1 METILT
7 PSNIMFA
14 LGILGI
20 IFTVYNYFRNPQI
33 KSEKIDALLQQR
45 MQWTSEATDKR
56 FCDMNVNIKDA
67 MTLAQNHI
75 HTVDT
80 KVENLIKT
88 VGIMSNEI
96 TRLSTIIEER
106 IPKK

>member
-1 METILT
+1 MENLFTT
-7 PSNIMFA
+7 ENVTFG
-14 LGILGI
+14 LGILAI
-20 IFTVYNYFRNPQI
+20 LFSVYNYFRNPQM
-33 KSEKIDALLQQR
+33 KAEKIDALLEQR
-45 MQWTSEATDKR
+45 VKFMNESNERR
-56 FCDMNVNIKDA
+56 FCDMNTSIKDA
-67 MTLAQNHI
+67 YGLANNHI

-88 VGIMSNEI
+88 IGIMSNEI